1 MLNWFDKWQLA
12 RINKKLGITIT
23 KNNLTLA
30 FTGIDGHGYYKFPT
44 GLDMP
49 ISRVSKLQE
58 YLMWIN
64 KGSSRNEF
72 EKALDVA
79 EKGLEGGIRDGAG
92 LAKIGYSLRELRNRM
107 KMVIHDE
114 LFYNMIACQL
124 VRGDE
129 SPTKFNH
136 EIQMQ
141 KVQCIKRMDLT
152 DDGFFLHIQQF
163 LPLLNLSDISRM
175 EYEVLMNLARQT
187 RQVMDKQMT
196 SLLADA
202 ST

>member
-1 MLNWFDKWQLA
+1 MNWFDKWMLA

-23 KNNLTLA
+23 KHNLTLA
-30 FTGIDGHGYYKFPT
+30 FTGNDGHGYYKFPS
-44 GLDMP
+44 GLEMP

-64 KGSSRNEF
+64 KGASRDEF
-72 EKALDVA
+72 KKALDVA
-79 EKGLEGGIRDGAG
+79 ESGLEGGIKDGAG
-92 LAKIGYSLRELRNRM
+92 LAKIGFSLRELRNRM
-107 KMVIHDE
+107 NMVIHDE

-136 EIQMQ
+136 EIHLQ
-141 KVQCIKRMDLT
+141 KVQTIKQMDLT

-163 LPLLNLSDISRM
+163 LPLLSLSDISRM
-175 EYEVLMNLARQT
+175 EYEVLMNLSRQT
-187 RQVMDKQMT
+187 RMAMEEKQN
-196 SLLADA
+196 SLL
-202 ST
+202 SESSKK